1 MIPDQ
6 LKSGY
11 AQFRAER
18 FEKKQRIWRNLAK
31 GQSPRV
37 LVIGCADSRV
47 DPAAIFNAGPGELFI
62 VRNVANLVPP
72 YEPDGAHHGV
82 SAALEFA
89 VKSLKVDHIVVLGHR
104 QCGGVHAAA
113 TGSAAGTQFIERW
126 LDPLAPACAEA
137 RAELG
142 EAVSEEELCDD
153 LELRS
158 VRHSLKRLVGFPFV
172 AEAVEQGRV
181 RLHGARF
188 GIADGVLE
196 WMGEDGAFRPV
207 SFDDA
212 DAPRAEENR

>member
-6 LKSGY
+6 LKTGY

-89 VKSLKVDHIVVLGHR
+89 VKSLKVEHIVVLGHR

-113 TGSAAGTQFIERW
+113 TGAAKGTQFIERW

-137 RAELG
+137 RAALG
-142 EAVSEEELCDD
+142 ADVDEETLCDD

-158 VRHSLKRLVGFPFV
+158 IRHSLVRLTGFPFV
-172 AEAVEQGRV
+172 AEAVETGRV
-181 RLHGARF
+181 TLHGARF
-188 GIADGVLE
+188 GIADGALE
-196 WMGEDGAFRPV
+196 WMDGEGRFVPV
-207 SFDDA
+207 EIEDADDA
-212 DAPRAEENR
+212 GAEEHS

>member
-1 MIPDQ
+1 LIPDQ
-6 LKSGY
+6 LKDGY

-18 FEKKQRIWRNLAK
+18 FETKQRLWRQLSK
-31 GQSPRV
+31 GQSPKA

-89 VKSLKVDHIVVLGHR
+89 VKSLDVDHIVVLGHR
-104 QCGGVHAAA
+104 LCSGVKAAA
-113 TGSAAGTQFIERW
+113 TGSACGTQFIERW
-126 LDPLAPACAEA
+126 LDPLQPACAEA
-137 RAELG
+137 RHALG
-142 EAVSEEELCDD
+142 ETASEEDLCDD

-158 VRHSLKRLVGFPFV
+158 VRHSLVRLTGFPFV
-172 AEAVEQGRV
+172 ADAVADGSLC
-181 RLHGARF
+181 LHGARF

-196 WMGEDGAFRPV
+196 WMDDDGVFRPV
-207 SFDDA
+207 SYDGA
-212 DAPRAEENR
+212 DTIRSDGN

>member
-6 LKSGY
+6 LKDGY
-11 AQFRAER
+11 ARFHAER
-18 FEKKQRIWRNLAK
+18 FETKQRLWRQLSK
-31 GQSPRV
+31 GQSPRA

-126 LDPLAPACAEA
+126 LDPLQPACCEA
-137 RAELG
+137 REALG
-142 EAVSEEELCDD
+142 EHVSEEDLCDD

-158 VRHSLKRLVGFPFV
+158 VRHSLNRLVGFPFV
-172 AEAVEQGRV
+172 AEAVDEGSLC
-181 RLHGARF
+181 LHGARF

-196 WMGEDGAFRPV
+196 WMDADGVFRPV

-212 DAPRAEENR
+212 DAIRAEENP